1 MPVDTNAGLVGPL
14 IITRFGHADA
24 DGKPLGVHREVF
36 FLLAVTD
43 EGMSYLLD
51 RNIAEFVNPDGSMS
65 DDEIAELGKAVRNTK
80 HVALA
85 INEEVDLHQHLLDDL
100 DTSVDNTQS
109 YMKFARR
116 KLEQVSRKSG
126 SCKFILVMILLV
138 VVLALVISMSKM
150 LA

>member
-1 MPVDTNAGLVGPL
+1 MKKGLGSGPAASETVETAGLDSRGIL
-14 IITRFGHADA
+14 QLQKQALR
-24 DGKPLGVHREVF
+24 
-36 FLLAVTD
+36 
-43 EGMSYLLD
+43 SQ
-51 RNIAEFVNPDGSMS
+51 

-126 SCKFILVMILLV
+126 SCKFILVMILLI

>member
-1 MPVDTNAGLVGPL
+1 MGSGPAASETVETAGLDSRGIL
-14 IITRFGHADA
+14 QLQKQALR
-24 DGKPLGVHREVF
+24 
-36 FLLAVTD
+36 
-43 EGMSYLLD
+43 SQ
-51 RNIAEFVNPDGSMS
+51 

-126 SCKFILVMILLV
+126 SCKFILVMILLA

>member
-1 MPVDTNAGLVGPL
+1 VKKGLGSGPAASETVETAGLDSRGIL
-14 IITRFGHADA
+14 QLQKQALR
-24 DGKPLGVHREVF
+24 
-36 FLLAVTD
+36 
-43 EGMSYLLD
+43 SQ
-51 RNIAEFVNPDGSMS
+51 

-126 SCKFILVMILLV
+126 SCKFILVMILLI

>member
-1 MPVDTNAGLVGPL
+1 MKKGLGSGPAASETVETAGLDSRGIL
-14 IITRFGHADA
+14 QLQKQALR
-24 DGKPLGVHREVF
+24 
-36 FLLAVTD
+36 
-43 EGMSYLLD
+43 SQ
-51 RNIAEFVNPDGSMS
+51 

>member
-1 MPVDTNAGLVGPL
+1 M
-14 IITRFGHADA
+14 
-24 DGKPLGVHREVF
+24 
-36 FLLAVTD
+36 
-43 EGMSYLLD
+43 
-51 RNIAEFVNPDGSMS
+51 
-65 DDEIAELGKAVRNTK
+65 
-80 HVALA
+80 
-85 INEEVDLHQHLLDDL
+85 
-100 DTSVDNTQS
+100 DNTQS

>member
-1 MPVDTNAGLVGPL
+1 MKKGLGSGPAASETVETAGLDSRGIL
-14 IITRFGHADA
+14 QLQKQALR
-24 DGKPLGVHREVF
+24 
-36 FLLAVTD
+36 
-43 EGMSYLLD
+43 SQ
-51 RNIAEFVNPDGSMS
+51 

-126 SCKFILVMILLV
+126 SCKFILVMILLA